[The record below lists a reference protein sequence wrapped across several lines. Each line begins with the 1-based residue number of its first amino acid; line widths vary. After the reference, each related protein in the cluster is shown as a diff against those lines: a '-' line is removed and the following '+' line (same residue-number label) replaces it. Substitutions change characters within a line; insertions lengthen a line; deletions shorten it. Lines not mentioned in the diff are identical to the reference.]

1 MQKTETRIGFVGLG
15 NMGGH
20 MADRYIRSGYQVFGT
35 SRTRD
40 RAQGLVEE
48 GLRWRDTA
56 REVAEA
62 VDVLFTSL
70 PDDGTLE
77 SVASGADGIL
87 AGVGADTIWVDV
99 STVSP
104 PLSRDLARRVRARR
118 AMMLDAPVSGSV
130 PQVRAGTLM
139 IMVGGDRGAYSRVEP
154 ILRLLGS
161 PVHVGENGH
170 GMALKLAVNISLA
183 VQMLALSEG
192 LLFAEREGVDL
203 NVALEVMTQ
212 SPIGSPMLKGRAP
225 LVLDLPDDAW
235 FDIELMHKD
244 IRLALATAG
253 ELDVSRTAA
262 DLADKTL
269 SRAEELGYG
278 KRDLAALFQV
288 FERMNTQP
296 EKAA

>member
-235 FDIELMHKD
+235 FDVRLMRKDIEL
-244 IRLALATAG
+244 ALDSARELGVPLPTADRAA
-253 ELDVSRTAA
+253 EILTAA
-262 DLADKTL
+262 GK
-269 SRAEELGYG
+269 LGYDR
-278 KRDLAALFQV
+278 RDIAVLYRVLEEMTA
-288 FERMNTQP
+288 R
-296 EKAA
+296 K